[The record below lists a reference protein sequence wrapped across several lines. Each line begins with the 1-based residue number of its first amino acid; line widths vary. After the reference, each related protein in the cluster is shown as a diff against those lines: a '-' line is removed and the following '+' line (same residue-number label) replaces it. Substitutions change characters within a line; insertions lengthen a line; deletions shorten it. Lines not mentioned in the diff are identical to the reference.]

1 MADVLVKALNA
12 LGYQP
17 VFLPRTGIAPPELY
31 TFVKPRLVRHG
42 DLRLYLNNAPVP
54 KPTRGQLADIQ
65 TTQTSGKNFGAATDF
80 LKSALTALGITSIP
94 KVDLSFAGTGTFVFS
109 FSNLTYASVDPAQI
123 EILLPNL
130 KIPPAISDDV
140 VNLGQLHIAYEYA
153 YSDTLRMS
161 REDGSTF
168 ANDISGKVGDFIDVS
183 TNTKVEVQGNRVVS
197 FVSTGGEKAAF
208 AYKAGQVLKM
218 GDTWIFRPETV
229 KRDVDA
235 EPTAFVPAKGVVL
248 LAEDSGT

>member
-54 KPTRGQLADIQ
+54 KPTCGKLADIQ
-65 TTQTSGKNFGAATDF
+65 TTQTSGKNFGAAADF

-94 KVDLSFAGTGTFVFS
+94 KVDLSFAGTGAFVFS
-109 FSNLTYASVDPAQI
+109 FSNLTYASVDPAVI

-140 VNLGQLHIAYEYA
+140 VTSGQLHIAYEYA
-153 YSDTLRMS
+153 YSDTLLMS
-161 REDGSTF
+161 RADGTTF
-168 ANDISGKVGDFIDVS
+168 ANDISGKVGDFINVS

-197 FVSTGGEKAAF
+197 FVSTTGEKAGF
-208 AYKAGQVLKM
+208 AYKAGRVRKEE
-218 GDTWIFRPETV
+218 DRWIFEPETV
-229 KRDVDA
+229 QRD
-235 EPTAFVPAKGVVL
+235 ESGESIAFVPAKGVVL
-248 LAEDSGT
+248 RAEDSGT

>member
-42 DLRLYLNNAPVP
+42 DLRLYLNNAEVP
-54 KPTRGQLADIQ
+54 KPTRGKLADIQ

-94 KVDLSFAGTGTFVFS
+94 KVDLSFAGTGAFVFS
-109 FSNLTYASVDPAQI
+109 FSNLTYASVDPAEI
-123 EILLPNL
+123 ELLLPNL
-130 KIPPAISDDV
+130 SIPPAIS
-140 VNLGQLHIAYEYA
+140 YEYA
-153 YSDTLRMS
+153 YSDTLLMS
-161 REDGSTF
+161 RADGTTF
-168 ANDISGKVGDFIDVS
+168 ANDISGKVADFINVS

-197 FVSTGGEKAAF
+197 FVSTIGEKAAF
-208 AYKAGQVLKM
+208 AYKAGRVRKEE
-218 GDTWIFRPETV
+218 DRWIFEPETV
-229 KRDVDA
+229 QRD
-235 EPTAFVPAKGVVL
+235 ESGESIAFVPAKGVVL
-248 LAEDSGT
+248 RAEDSGT